1 MFSVGTKVRIKNN
14 TERVGIIEN
23 ISEVSGNI
31 VYKVRFSDGVTHY
44 SETSLM
50 EYKETPSVKSNLLSN
65 YFGDFNDFQKALT
78 HLKLANSNTIQN
90 NIYSINTSR
99 TLFLEYQFKP
109 LMKFIS
115 SAKRRILICDEV
127 GLGKTIE
134 AGLIINELEA
144 RKELNTAL
152 IVVPANLRRK
162 WQDELLYR
170 FKKDFNI
177 IGANDFKGIIEE
189 DKTYYNKY
197 KHNRFIV
204 SLESIR
210 SDKLMAAIDDS
221 DFQWDLLIVDEAHN
235 LRNMSKQHNSIKK
248 LSINCQAIVFLTATP
263 IHTERRNL
271 FNILNILEEQQFEY
285 LDSFEDQLHK
295 NEPVVSALNHISK
308 IPPQIDESITLLRG
322 IQGYFKDNEIY
333 NEVINNL
340 LNFNQIKTNN
350 SNEVLEKVVEL
361 QRSLSDL
368 HFLGNLYTR
377 TRKRDVDVNRPERK
391 VQTIS
396 IDLSDQEKALYKG
409 LIDTVK
415 ETTPRSSIEGLF
427 KLFSM
432 QRMLSSSLHAH
443 YKKLYEK
450 YNQQNIVQDYLEEV
464 DNEELDSID
473 NIDFNE
479 GYPNLPDNKSEKLLS
494 LLSDITLQTDK
505 VIIFAFYIQ
514 TIIYLYNRLTQNGYK
529 VFIIYGSLKI
539 DRFQI
544 IKEFMDYNGFSVL
557 LSSRIGSEGIDLQ
570 FCNTLINYDLPWNP
584 MEIEQRIGRI
594 DRIGQKSDI
603 LNVYNFYMNDT
614 IDDEIVMRLYQRIA
628 LFESSIGTLEPI
640 MGEVIDRIT
649 KNVFFSN
656 LTDDEKRKKYFE
668 EEKVLIQRMKDIKML
683 EEKSSEILS
692 LDYFY
697 EHEIKNIKGKNR
709 YISPQQL
716 YRYISGYICTKYP
729 DSVVKYDKNT
739 NIGELLLSDDF
750 LRDVR
755 SVNFNL
761 ELPYVDRLKKP
772 IKYTMD
778 SNIAFENSDMTFINI
793 MHPLVRYIT
802 EKYAENEDNIVNTH
816 NFYIDRIALSAKQI
830 QLNNGFYFYFIYL
843 GIIKGIKSNSY
854 IEAVILDE
862 SLKSIGG
869 REITEQVLSILIEY
883 GKPTIQGFVCN
894 DPTYIKNAYDKAN
907 HIFQERFMLLF
918 NKHKARNDLLLKRKL
933 ESQQYNYTNKFNAYT
948 NEIIKI
954 QTYYNQDDEKKKFR
968 VEMLKGKIRKL
979 QNNYDS
985 IKQRL
990 EAEKE
995 IEFEFQDPVIGGVF
1009 EIIS

>member
-1 MFSVGTKVRIKNN
+1 MFSLGTKVRIKNN
-14 TERVGIIEN
+14 TEKVGIIED
-23 ISEVSGNI
+23 IKEVSGNI
-31 VYKVRFSDGVTHY
+31 VYKVRFTDRVTHY

-50 EYKETPSVKSNLLSN
+50 EYKEKPSVKLNLLSN

-78 HLKLANSNTIQN
+78 HLKLTNSNTIQN

-134 AGLIINELEA
+134 AGLIINELEV
-144 RKELNTAL
+144 RKELNNAL

-177 IGANDFKGIIEE
+177 IGAKDFRGIIEE

-197 KHNRFIV
+197 KYNRFIV

-210 SDKLMAAIDDS
+210 SDKLTAAIDES

-271 FNILNILEEQQFEY
+271 FNILNILDEQQFEY
-285 LDSFEDQLHK
+285 IDSFETQLKK

-308 IPPQIDESITLLRG
+308 IPPQIDESITLLRK
-322 IQGYFKDNEIY
+322 IQNDFKDNEIY

-340 LNFNQIKTNN
+340 LNFNQIKPNN
-350 SNEVLEKVVEL
+350 QNDVLEKVVEL
-361 QRSLSDL
+361 QMSLSDL

-377 TRKRDVDVNRPERK
+377 TRKRDVNVDRPERK

-396 IDLSDQEKALYKG
+396 IDLSDIEKELYKG

-427 KLFSM
+427 RLFSM

-450 YNQQNIVQDYLEEV
+450 YNQKNIIQDYLEEV
-464 DNEELDSID
+464 DNGD

-479 GYPNLPDNKSEKLLS
+479 GYPNLPDNKLEQLLS
-494 LLSDITLQTDK
+494 LLSNITLQTDK

-514 TIIYLYNRLTQNGYK
+514 TIIYLYNRLTQNGYN

-594 DRIGQKSDI
+594 DRIGQKSNI
-603 LNVYNFYMNDT
+603 LNIYNFYMNDT
-614 IDDEIVMRLYQRIA
+614 IDDEIVMRLYKRIA

-668 EEKVLIQRMKDIKML
+668 EEKVLIQKMKDIKML
-683 EEKSSEILS
+683 EDKSSEILS

-729 DSVVKYDKNT
+729 DSVVKYDTNT

-755 SVNFNL
+755 FENIDL
-761 ELPYVDRLKKP
+761 ELPAVYRLKKP
-772 IKYTMD
+772 IRYTMD

-802 EKYAENEDNIVNTH
+802 KKYAENEDNIVNTH
-816 NFYIDRIALSAKQI
+816 NFYIDINDLSSKQI
-830 QLNNGFYFYFIYL
+830 NLDNGFYFYFIYL
-843 GIIKGIKSNSY
+843 GIIKGLKSNCY

-862 SLKSIGG
+862 SLKPIGG

-883 GKPTIQGFVCN
+883 GKHTIQGFECK
-894 DPTYIKNAYDKAN
+894 DPNYINNAYEIAN

-933 ESQQYNYTNKFNAYT
+933 ESQQYNYYNKLNSYQ

-954 QTYYNQDDEKKKFR
+954 QTSYNQDDVKKKFR
-968 VEMLKGKIRKL
+968 VEMLQGKIRKL